1 MHMNNE
7 SSLVRAHL
15 LASVLLHVQPS
26 VPSWAAI
33 TFFSGF
39 RLSFA
44 LLKFTSIKI
53 LHKICLRS
61 LSLSLLRFA
70 LLQHDLR
77 QHHIVQFR
85 LGEGVLCIVCT
96 HMHDNCSP
104 TGKGKDRFYYGGCER
119 RNRIASR
126 PRLVSPKI
134 PGKEQGLRKTKL
146 PISGSVLHTAFR
158 YITKKQALH
167 TQYVAVGQQQ
177 QFASFF
183 SRKPKQ
189 EKWGQRKE
197 TPKRGLTIIPAN
209 IVLAAHVLVVRSACA
224 NDKPKHW
231 QNIFDRVNV

>member
-1 MHMNNE
+1 MFNHQYHHE
-7 SSLVRAHL
+7 
-15 LASVLLHVQPS
+15 QPS
-26 VPSWAAI
+26 HFFRGFVSPSHC
-33 TFFSGF
+33 SSSR
-39 RLSFA
+39 RLKYYIKYVFA
-44 LLKFTSIKI
+44 
-53 LHKICLRS
+53 
-61 LSLSLLRFA
+61 LSLSSSFA

-197 TPKRGLTIIPAN
+197 TPKRGLTITPAN
-209 IVLAAHVLVVRSACA
+209 IVLAAHVVIVRSACA
-224 NDKPKHW
+224 NDKPKH
-231 QNIFDRVNV
+231 